1 MSLMRFHF
9 LSLLHC
15 HRGRQAA
22 MDHHMAIEG
31 DEAAVFAPPVG
42 LDSGWVEVAD
52 VEEPEVRRVI
62 G

>member
-1 MSLMRFHF
+1 
-9 LSLLHC
+9 
-15 HRGRQAA
+15 

-52 VEEPEVRRVI
+52 VEEPEVRRLI